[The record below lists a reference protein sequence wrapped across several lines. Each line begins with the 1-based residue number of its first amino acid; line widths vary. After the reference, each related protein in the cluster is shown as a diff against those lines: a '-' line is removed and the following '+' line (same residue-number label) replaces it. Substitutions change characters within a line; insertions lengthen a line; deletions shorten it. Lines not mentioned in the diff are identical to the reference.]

1 MERLLLV
8 EHNLLFRDGL
18 ALLLEWRT
26 GLSSIYARSLAEAR
40 RVLGEENR
48 KPICA
53 IVDLDLPEGEWTEV
67 LKRLDGIPLLA
78 LIGSRSPDSERRAEA
93 MRLGADEVLRKK
105 EPTDKIIAAVERL
118 VFAETERRRPVKLQ
132 DRVQLSHAG

>member
-26 GLSSIYARSLAEAR
+26 GLSSSLASTLAEAR
-40 RVLGEENR
+40 CVLGEENR
-48 KPICA
+48 KPTCA
-53 IVDLDLPEGEWTEV
+53 IVDLDLPEGEGTE
-67 LKRLDGIPLLA
+67 LLEQLGGIPVLA
-78 LIGSRSPDSERRAEA
+78 LIGSRSPDPERRAEA
-93 MRLGADEVLRKK
+93 MRLGADEMLRKS

-118 VFAETERRRPVKLQ
+118 VFAEAERRRPVKL
-132 DRVQLSHAG
+132 DEQLRPSHVG

>member
-40 RVLGEENR
+40 DILEEADH
-48 KPICA
+48 KPACVV
-53 IVDLDLPEGEWTEV
+53 VDLDLPDGEGTEV
-67 LKRLDGIPLLA
+67 LKELDGVPVLA
-78 LIGSRSPDSERRAEA
+78 LIGRRNLERQAEA
-93 MRLGADEVLRKK
+93 MELGAEEVLCTR
-105 EPTDKIIAAVERL
+105 EPVESIAAAVDRL
-118 VFAETERRRPVKLQ
+118 VGRDSSPNIGV
-132 DRVQLSHAG
+132 